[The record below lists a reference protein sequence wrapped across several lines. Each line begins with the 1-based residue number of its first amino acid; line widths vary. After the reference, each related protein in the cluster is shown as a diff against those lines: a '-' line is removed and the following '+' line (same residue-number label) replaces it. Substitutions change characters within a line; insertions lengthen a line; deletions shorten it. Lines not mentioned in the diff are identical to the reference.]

1 MVSPA
6 ISQIVAQKVADKLT
20 EQHPDKKELIA
31 KNLADFNRTLTE
43 QSDKIKAQ
51 LAPLKDKGFFVFH
64 DAYSYFNEAYGLNQ
78 TGYFT
83 INPLVAPGAKT
94 IAHIKEEIEEHHVN
108 CLFAEPQFTPK
119 VIDSLAQKYKSL
131 MLVVLDPIGDNVQ
144 LGPNSYANFL
154 QATADSYAQ
163 CLSK

>member
-1 MVSPA
+1 MNWHLWYSPA

-64 DAYSYFNEAYGLNQ
+64 DAYSYSMMRM
-78 TGYFT
+78 
-83 INPLVAPGAKT
+83 V
-94 IAHIKEEIEEHHVN
+94 
-108 CLFAEPQFTPK
+108 
-119 VIDSLAQKYKSL
+119 
-131 MLVVLDPIGDNVQ
+131 
-144 LGPNSYANFL
+144 
-154 QATADSYAQ
+154 
-163 CLSK
+163 

>member
-1 MVSPA
+1 M
-6 ISQIVAQKVADKLT
+6 
-20 EQHPDKKELIA
+20 
-31 KNLADFNRTLTE
+31 TE

-64 DAYSYFNEAYGLNQ
+64 DAYSYFNDAYGLNQ

-94 IAHIKEEIEEHHVN
+94 IAHIKEEIEEHRVN

-119 VIDSLAQKYKSL
+119 VMIRLRKVQKL
-131 MLVVLDPIGDNVQ
+131 MLVV
-144 LGPNSYANFL
+144 
-154 QATADSYAQ
+154 
-163 CLSK
+163 